1 MGSDAPPAL
10 PLDTPPDSPFRREPE
25 QPRLGIIHLL
35 GWTTC
40 VAVQFSVIRA
50 FAAADWVPS
59 LEPSLVLAAG
69 VEIGQATALGGLVL
83 WAARRYRRLR
93 FPGQPGET
101 LLVLLG
107 IGAAISLVQRPLYY
121 SAAQLQTLPWLLS
134 LFAFL
139 EVLLLAVLYLIAA
152 VKTTVPRWRAYFVT
166 VLVTGAIAFILLL
179 LMSLLLSPAHD
190 SLRAF
195 MPLISR
201 SPQIIPAALLLLV
214 AVIDSGQ
221 RPRYRWTHWL
231 GIGLGLWNGVMNVM
245 LGVWVARFFLS

>member
-1 MGSDAPPAL
+1 MDSDAPPAL
-10 PLDTPPDSPFRREPE
+10 PLDTPPDSPFGREPE

-50 FAAADWVPS
+50 FAPADWVPS

-83 WAARRYRRLR
+83 WATRRYRRLP

-107 IGAAISLVQRPLYY
+107 IYAAMGLAERPLYH

-134 LFAFL
+134 LFALL

-152 VKTTVPRWRAYFVT
+152 VRTTVPRWRAYFVT
-166 VLVTGAIAFILLL
+166 VLATGAIAFILLL
-179 LMSLLLSPAHD
+179 VMSRLLSPLHD

-195 MPLISR
+195 VPLVWR
-201 SPQIIPAALLLLV
+201 SPQIIPV
-214 AVIDSGQ
+214 AVLLFVAAKDARQ
-221 RPRYRWTHWL
+221 RPPYRWTHWL
-231 GIGLGLWNGVMNVM
+231 GLGLGLWNGVMNVM
-245 LGVWVARFFLS
+245 SGVWEAWFFLS